1 VIKSAFHNNGVLEK
15 DSIKVLRNPEFDP
28 LENDATQRVPWFLHD
43 SSRTNETSLI
53 RRSHGQFDPL
63 ENDATQRVPWF
74 LHDTVEQNE
83 TSD

>member
-1 VIKSAFHNNGVLEK
+1 VIKSAFHNNGVLKK

-43 SSRTNETSLI
+43 TVEQTRLLSLD
-53 RRSHGQFDPL
+53 RPWSFDPL

-83 TSD
+83 TSG